1 MLENMLTEKN
11 LLVNDKIKVREAN
24 EEESAEA
31 NEYLNAW
38 CYRRRSKR
46 TTLGKQFEILN
57 MLLQRSGKEITQNP

>member
-1 MLENMLTEKN
+1 MLTEKN

-31 NEYLNAW
+31 IEYSNAW

-46 TTLGKQFEILN
+46 TTLGAQFEILN